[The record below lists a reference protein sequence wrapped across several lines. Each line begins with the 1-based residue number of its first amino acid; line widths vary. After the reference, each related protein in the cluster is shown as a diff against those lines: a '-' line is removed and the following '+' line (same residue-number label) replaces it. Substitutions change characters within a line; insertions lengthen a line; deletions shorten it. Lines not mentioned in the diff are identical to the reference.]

1 MNRKN
6 ISLLE
11 IKEQILLG
19 NQFFLGKA
27 ITLIESEKREDKIL
41 SEQLLETILPY
52 TGNSIRIGITGIPGV
67 GKSTFLESFG
77 KIILEKNEKIAILTV
92 DPSSPVNG
100 GSILADRT
108 RMIELSKESRV
119 FIRTSPS
126 GKNNTGI
133 TYSMSECILLC
144 EAAGY
149 SCIFIETA
157 GVGQSQV
164 DIKNIVDFFLL
175 LTIGGAGDELQGM
188 KKGIMEMADL
198 IVITKAD
205 GDMEKIAQRA
215 LLEYKQV
222 LSFLQKHPAGWE
234 VSALLC
240 SSLSGLG
247 LPEIWNSITQYKK
260 QMTQNGFFLTQR
272 RKQTIEWMKKH
283 LLFLLEKDV
292 WDTIDPCYKEVQKDV
307 LEGKKNP
314 IEAAKKIFDFY
325 KNAK

>member
-1 MNRKN
+1 MEKKK

-11 IKEQILLG
+11 MKDQILLG

-27 ITLIESEKREDKIL
+27 ITLVESERIEDKIL
-41 SEQLLETILPY
+41 SEQLLDAILPY

-92 DPSSPVNG
+92 DPSSPLNG

-108 RMIELSKESRV
+108 RMTSLSKDNRV

-126 GKNNTGI
+126 GKNSSGI
-133 TYSMSECILLC
+133 TYSTSECILLC

-149 SCIFIETA
+149 SYIFIETS

-164 DIKNIVDFFLL
+164 DIKNVVDFFLL
-175 LTIGGAGDELQGM
+175 LTMGGMGDELQGM

-205 GDMEKIAQRA
+205 GDMEKIAKKT
-215 LLEYKQV
+215 LLEYRQV
-222 LSFLQKHPAGWE
+222 ISFLQKHPAGWE
-234 VSALLC
+234 VSAHLC
-240 SSLSGLG
+240 SALSGSG
-247 LPEIWNSITQYKK
+247 LPEIWDIITHYKK
-260 QMTQNGFFLTQR
+260 QMTENGFFFTQR
-272 RKQTIEWMKKH
+272 RTQAIELMRKH
-283 LLFLLEKDV
+283 LLFLLEKDL
-292 WDTIDPCYKEVQKDV
+292 WDMVSSRYKEVEKRC
-307 LEGKKNP
+307 
-314 IEAAKKIFDFY
+314 
-325 KNAK
+325 